1 MSTCVPH
8 HDWFTAV
15 LTFGLC
21 CGLVIS
27 YVPQHYRI
35 IASGSSEGLSPVF
48 LLLGVTS
55 AAAGMLNM
63 FTMQWGIIRCCH
75 FLSFGSCIE
84 MTAGVIQ
91 VSLQWAMFSLI
102 LILYM
107 IYYPPHLKY
116 ANLGFEYDESH
127 PLRLSKST
135 EKTKE
140 WKTSIAVSWIAIAHL
155 LIISI
160 TTGFLLATFPP
171 SPSPSPFPSPDPIPT
186 PSPDD
191 NTMSHSVTQWAT
203 FLGVSSA
210 FLAAIQYIP
219 QIVHTFRHK
228 VVGALSIPMMCIQT
242 PGAVLMILSIALR
255 PGTNWTSWATFAV
268 AGVMQG
274 TLLVMCICWKV
285 RQKRL
290 GLDDFGNDIVDD
302 PLSGSYLSTTTSLAN
317 STHHHHPA
325 ADVDV
330 PGLVVEDEDAV
341 AVRVALANALESAVE
356 TDVRSGGV
364 REVREIPIH
373 AHHDQEDENTPLLDN
388 GKQSSVTV
396 PGRWFGF

>member
-8 HDWFTAV
+8 HDWFTAT

-35 IASGSSEGLSPVF
+35 ISSGSSEGLSPVF

-55 AAAGMLNM
+55 AASGMLNM

-102 LILYM
+102 LVLYM

-116 ANLGFEYDESH
+116 VNLGFEYDESL

-140 WKTSIAVSWIAIAHL
+140 WKTSIVVSWFAIAHL
-155 LIISI
+155 SIISI
-160 TTGFLLATFPP
+160 TTGFLLAT
-171 SPSPSPFPSPDPIPT
+171 
-186 PSPDD
+186 
-191 NTMSHSVTQWAT
+191 NMAHSVAQWAT

-210 FLAAIQYIP
+210 ILAAIQYIP
-219 QIVHTFRHK
+219 QIAHTFRHK

-242 PGAVLMILSIALR
+242 PGAVLMVLSIALR

-268 AGVMQG
+268 AGIMQG
-274 TLLVMCICWKV
+274 TLLI

-290 GLDDFGNDIVDD
+290 GLDDFGHNIVEDT
-302 PLSGSYLSTTTSLAN
+302 LSESYLSTTSSLAN
-317 STHHHHPA
+317 SGHRHPA

-356 TDVRSGGV
+356 GDVRSGGV

-373 AHHDQEDENTPLLDN
+373 AYHEQDDENTPLLND
-388 GKQSSVTV
+388 GKQSSA
-396 PGRWFGF
+396 PAPRRWFGF

>member
-8 HDWFTAV
+8 HDWFTAA

-35 IASGSSEGLSPVF
+35 ISSGSSEGLSPVF

-55 AAAGMLNM
+55 AASGMLNM

-91 VSLQWAMFSLI
+91 VSLQWAI
-102 LILYM
+102 LVLYM

-116 ANLGFEYDESH
+116 VNLGFEYDESL

-135 EKTKE
+135 EKTKDF
-140 WKTSIAVSWIAIAHL
+140 
-155 LIISI
+155 IISI
-160 TTGFLLATFPP
+160 TTGFLLATFPT
-171 SPSPSPFPSPDPIPT
+171 SPSSSPSPSPDPIPI

-191 NTMSHSVTQWAT
+191 NTMAHSVAQWAT

-210 FLAAIQYIP
+210 ILAAIQYIP
-219 QIVHTFRHK
+219 QIAHTFRHK

-242 PGAVLMILSIALR
+242 PGAVLMVLSIALR

-268 AGVMQG
+268 AGIMQG
-274 TLLVMCICWKV
+274 TLLVMCICWKI

-290 GLDDFGNDIVDD
+290 GLDDFGHNIVEDT
-302 PLSGSYLSTTTSLAN
+302 LSESYLSTTSSLAN
-317 STHHHHPA
+317 SGHRHPA

-356 TDVRSGGV
+356 GDVRSGGV
-364 REVREIPIH
+364 RE
-373 AHHDQEDENTPLLDN
+373 DDENTPLLNN
-388 GKQSSVTV
+388 GKQSPAPV
-396 PGRWFGF
+396 PRRWFGF

>member
-8 HDWFTAV
+8 HDWFTAT

-35 IASGSSEGLSPVF
+35 ISSGSSEGLSPVF

-55 AAAGMLNM
+55 AASGMLNM

-75 FLSFGSCIE
+75 LLSFGSCIE

-102 LILYM
+102 LVLYM

-116 ANLGFEYDESH
+116 VNLGFEYDESL

-140 WKTSIAVSWIAIAHL
+140 WKTSIVVSWFAILHL
-155 LIISI
+155 CVLAALFATLNLKL
-160 TTGFLLATFPP
+160 TTYLH
-171 SPSPSPFPSPDPIPT
+171 
-186 PSPDD
+186 
-191 NTMSHSVTQWAT
+191 TMAHSVTQWAT

-210 FLAAIQYIP
+210 ILAAIQYIP
-219 QIVHTFRHK
+219 QIAHTFRHK

-242 PGAVLMILSIALR
+242 PGAVLMVLSIALR

-268 AGVMQG
+268 AGIMQG
-274 TLLVMCICWKV
+274 TLLVMCICWKI

-290 GLDDFGNDIVDD
+290 GLDDFGHNI
-302 PLSGSYLSTTTSLAN
+302 
-317 STHHHHPA
+317 
-325 ADVDV
+325 
-330 PGLVVEDEDAV
+330 DEDAV

-356 TDVRSGGV
+356 GDVRSGGV

-373 AHHDQEDENTPLLDN
+373 AYHEQDDENTPLLNN
-388 GKQSSVTV
+388 GKQSSA
-396 PGRWFGF
+396 PAPRRWFGF